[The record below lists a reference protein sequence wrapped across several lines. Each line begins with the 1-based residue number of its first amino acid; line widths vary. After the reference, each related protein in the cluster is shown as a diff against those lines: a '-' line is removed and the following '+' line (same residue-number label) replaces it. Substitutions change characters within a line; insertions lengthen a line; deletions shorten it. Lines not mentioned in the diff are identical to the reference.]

1 MSEELKN
8 EVSVDQTSTPQS
20 TSTETEPNSVSST
33 NDNYTPKTDK
43 SQTTK
48 DINIENLSFPLE
60 NTEITIQFENAYPS
74 KDELREVIGKCK
86 IIRLNQKLHI
96 HKDGIYTLD
105 IRSIRS
111 KLYRTCDKADHLMV
125 NRLINDIELEIDSN
139 SKECSA
145 TLVGFNDCIL
155 DTEDFKAKEF
165 NSADFVLTSKLAINY
180 VEQNAI
186 SNIDKRLQ
194 VIKIFFTK
202 ITCGNKQLELLL
214 YIIIGMCCC
223 RSNNSKVAFV
233 LAGNT
238 CNSEDG
244 RSVFIELLD
253 RILGNSVSHK
263 NLRKLA
269 DVKSSLE
276 LYGKTCNISEEV
288 EHPNISYMDNIR
300 NLITGK
306 EQNVCNAHSNL
317 VFTPY
322 TTFLIN
328 VKEILDFGTALFGMK
343 DYFKIIPFNAKRPI
357 KQKILDVLF
366 EAETLQ
372 YIALQGIKAYC
383 QAIRIGKLPVVDV
396 VESATANYFRDNN
409 SVKAYFTEYPI
420 NKIALASK
428 CYSDYCMY
436 CIDTNSKRI
445 SRANFGTKSQICGYK
460 HIRPSFKNIRI
471 NQSSKENRIHCY
483 VSEDFDI
490 EDFRQKFYQMTER
503 LGYDNSKQEVSIS
516 ILAEFIDT
524 YERGEF
530 SNAENQIS
538 RTGDNQEFYIDI
550 SSEELD
556 I

>member
-1 MSEELKN
+1 MSEISNELKD
-8 EVSVDQTSTPQS
+8 EVQSGNLTPQPI
-20 TSTETEPNSVSST
+20 TMETEDSSSA
-33 NDNYTPKTDK
+33 P
-43 SQTTK
+43 TTK
-48 DINIENLSFPLE
+48 DYTTQNNKSQGNTEVDTNTLVFPLE
-60 NTEITIQFENAYPS
+60 DTEGTILFENAYPS
-74 KDELREVIGKCK
+74 KDELREVIDKCK

-155 DTEDFKAKEF
+155 DTEDFKTKKS
-165 NSADFVLTSKLAINY
+165 NLADFVLTSKLAINY

-194 VIKIFFTK
+194 VIKIFFTN

-223 RSNNSKVAFV
+223 RSNNFNVAFV

-253 RILGNSVSHK
+253 RILGNSASHE

-269 DVKSSLE
+269 DVKSALE

-300 NLITGK
+300 KLITGK

-383 QAIRIGKLPVVDV
+383 QAIRIGKLPTVDI
-396 VESATANYFRDNN
+396 VETKTAKYFRDNN
-409 SVKAYFTEYPI
+409 SVLEYCTEEPI
-420 NKIALASK
+420 NGIVCKSH
-428 CYSDYCMY
+428 YYYNYCRF
-436 CIDTNSKRI
+436 CIDNNSKRV
-445 SRANFGTKSQICGYK
+445 SRANFGTEIRKLGYEP
-460 HIRPSFKNIRI
+460 IRPSFKGKRI
-471 NQSSKENRIHCY
+471 QCY
-483 VSEDFDI
+483 IEPKFDI
-490 EDFRQKFYQMTER
+490 EKCRTEYIQSLAKQGTTIEKEDITYDNLVKFIN
-503 LGYDNSKQEVSIS
+503 GYDSEENSNVGTE
-516 ILAEFIDT
+516 LF
-524 YERGEF
+524 GLG
-530 SNAENQIS
+530 ENQNFDFDLS
-538 RTGDNQEFYIDI
+538 T
-550 SSEELD
+550 
-556 I
+556 